1 MKPDQSDSNYSS
13 KKSASFFANHHQAIP
28 TAPLPDP
35 IAKNIDA
42 IIKLYAQQQQELS
55 QHQRILENIASF
67 FGSPVF
73 MYLLLGGL
81 IFWITGSVLRYL
93 GLFPS
98 YFPTFGFLD
107 QGIDVASLLISTGV
121 LIRQFRQERFA
132 KQRTQLMLQLNLLSE
147 QKIAKLIELIEELRN
162 DLPYVENRHDPEA
175 EVMQQAADPLKV
187 LEVLQDNLERELANE
202 SPPKND

>member
-1 MKPDQSDSNYSS
+1 MKPDQSDSNSSS
-13 KKSASFFANHHQAIP
+13 KKSSSFFANRHKAIP

-42 IIKLYAQQQQELS
+42 IIKLYAQEQQELS
-55 QHQRILENIASF
+55 PHQRILENTASF
-67 FGSPVF
+67 FGSPLF

-81 IFWITGSVLRYL
+81 TFWITGSVLRYL

-98 YFPTFGFLD
+98 YFPTFGFFE

-132 KQRTQLMLQLNLLSE
+132 EQRTQLMLQLNLLSE
-147 QKIAKLIELIEELRN
+147 QKIAKLIQLIEEL
-162 DLPYVENRHDPEA
+162 P
-175 EVMQQAADPLKV
+175 
-187 LEVLQDNLERELANE
+187 
-202 SPPKND
+202 